1 MPPVAFSPLGRA
13 HVLPYKLRLSKRLRP
28 YWTGLFE
35 HSRNF
40 SSYGTRVFSCGSVG
54 KTYNNSTASW
64 LEHAGNAHPSGE
76 GFHFFGHQL
85 FRLSQ
90 GFIGC
95 GDD

>member
-1 MPPVAFSPLGRA
+1 MPPGGFSPSGRA
-13 HVLPYKLRLSKRLRP
+13 HVFPYTLRPSKRLWP
-28 YWTGLFE
+28 CWIGLFE

-40 SSYGTRVFSCGSVG
+40 SSYGFRVFSCGSVG
-54 KTYNNSTASW
+54 KNCNNSTASW

-76 GFHFFGHQL
+76 GFHFLGHQL